1 MILVGFSESIAIQSQ
16 FFWSHQIHHLGK
28 IDVNWVEWFET
39 LKMALMFSAQQKKI
53 WLHDK
58 KKWKNKKM
66 LYLILRVG
74 RIGVCRCVFTEAAV
88 RRCSSK

>member
-39 LKMALMFSAQQKKI
+39 LKMALMFSAQQKKY
-53 WLHDK
+53 DCMTK
-58 KKWKNKKM
+58 KNEKIKKC
-66 LYLILRVG
+66 YI
-74 RIGVCRCVFTEAAV
+74 
-88 RRCSSK
+88 